1 MYRIIKLPKDKKI
14 YFVSDLHINQ
24 DKEFVYGERG
34 FSSGEEHDEYIY
46 ESIKSISDQ
55 DSILINLGDSC
66 FRDNDTWHF
75 NRLAAI
81 PFYKHYHIWG
91 NHPSGAKQVYKSEVA
106 ARYGD
111 SDLQV
116 YPLEYKNVTFLP
128 PIQNF
133 TWGDQ
138 FIVCS
143 HFPLS
148 IWDHCKDGSWHLNG
162 HCHGSF
168 NETRGNCGFGKTLD
182 VGVDTA
188 LQYNNEPFWDIKW
201 IKTLMDLSDVF
212 KRDGHH

>member
-1 MYRIIKLPKDKKI
+1 MLKVIRLPLNKKI

-46 ESIKSISDQ
+46 DGLKSISGP
-55 DSILINLGDSC
+55 DSILINLGDAC
-66 FRDNDTWHF
+66 FRDNDMWHF

-91 NHPSGAKQVYKSEVA
+91 NHPSGAKQAYKSEVA

-116 YPLEYKNVTFLP
+116 YPLKYKNVTFLP
-128 PIQNF
+128 PIQHF
-133 TWGDQ
+133 SWGNQ

-148 IWDHCKDGSWHLNG
+148 IWDHTKDGAWGLFGHTHGTFPETQGANG
-162 HCHGSF
+162 Y
-168 NETRGNCGFGKTLD
+168 GKALD
-182 VGVDTA
+182 VGVDIVLRHTNKIYWTIE
-188 LQYNNEPFWDIKW
+188 QIKE
-201 IKTLMDLSDVF
+201 IMDRSEIF